1 MATKFKQYG
10 DCNKRFSKCDIKKNL
25 NLENLHF
32 LIYFGPQKLTMQ
44 LEKKHR
50 MSCLNRQTASVS
62 PCSPHPPLRVC
73 FHCDVE
79 ETHVRVSC
87 RTSQT
92 IRVSPVTS
100 QTCDLLCLVPPC
112 PRLYYISYTTLPTL
126 HHHTSV
132 TYPTPLYP
140 PCIII
145 PPMPFQLY
153 VVSPKKRHT
162 KSTCH
167 AYHYTELCNSCFMLL
182 HSYASLIFQPAL
194 QHTSLSY
201 RPF

>member
-1 MATKFKQYG
+1 MLEQTNCQ
-10 DCNKRFSKCDIKKNL
+10 CFSV
-25 NLENLHF
+25 F
-32 LIYFGPQKLTMQ
+32 P
-44 LEKKHR
+44 
-50 MSCLNRQTASVS
+50 S
-62 PCSPHPPLRVC
+62 PPLRVC
-73 FHCDVE
+73 FQCDVE

-112 PRLYYISYTTLPTL
+112 PRLYYISYTTLPL
-126 HHHTSV
+126 PASSYLLCHHV

-140 PCIII
+140 PCIIK

-162 KSTCH
+162 KSACH
-167 AYHYTELCNSCFMLL
+167 AYHYTESYNSCFMLL
-182 HSYASLIFQPAL
+182 HSSASLIFQPAL

-201 RPF
+201 RFMSASSVYEGVHEC